1 MIQGYTHPVVRN
13 MKSRTLQLL
22 IFILISAGLG
32 SSIGSSANN
41 VNFFSCISAGG
52 LRNFTTP
59 YADQEYIH
67 IFNLAAH
74 NLRVISAFSKPNAI
88 VLPETKEQLAATIVC
103 CRKASLR
110 FTFRSGGH
118 NLEGISY
125 SSMSHP
131 YVMIDLLRLNKVA
144 VDLATKAA
152 WVEGGATLGEVYYA
166 VGTSSNSLGFTAG
179 FCPAVGSGGHIGG
192 GGFGFMSR
200 KYGLASDN
208 VVDAILID
216 ANGKFLDRK
225 SMGEDVFWA
234 IRGGGAGS
242 WGAVYSWKITL
253 VDVPETVTVLQ
264 LTRNGSSRDA
274 AKLLNKWQWV
284 APDLEDEFT
293 LMVSVTANS
302 GTSVVTNYKGLYLG
316 PQSSAIASINRVYP
330 ELEVVEG
337 ECKEM
342 KWVESNVY
350 LADFTKSFTVDALKD
365 RFAASD
371 QKIYFKWK
379 GDYVKKRISVEGIE
393 GMLELLIE
401 EPHGEFQLVP
411 FGGMMARTSSDATP
425 YPHREGNLYSIG
437 YLATWNEHENVRSN
451 AYLNWIHRVYKYM
464 TPHVSMGPRTAYVN
478 EMDLDFGEMDWGNLT
493 ISADEQVELGRV
505 WGEKYFLRNYDRLVR
520 AKTAVDPHNVFR
532 HQQSIPPRQD
542 QGLCTDEVRFH

>member
-1 MIQGYTHPVVRN
+1 MRCH
-13 MKSRTLQLL
+13 SLQLL

-32 SSIGSSANN
+32 SSIGSSKNN
-41 VNFFSCISAGG
+41 ADFFSCISDGG
-52 LRNFTTP
+52 VRNFTTP
-59 YADQEYIH
+59 GADQEYNR
-67 IFNLAAH
+67 IFNLAAY
-74 NLRVISAFSKPNAI
+74 NLRVVSAFSKPNAI

-103 CRKASLR
+103 CRKASWE

-125 SSMSHP
+125 SSKSHP

-144 VDLATKAA
+144 VDLASKTA
-152 WVEGGATLGEVYYA
+152 WVEGGATLGEIYYA
-166 VGTSSNSLGFTAG
+166 VGTSSNSLGFPAG

-200 KYGLASDN
+200 KYGLTSDN

-225 SMGEDVFWA
+225 SMGEEVFWA

-264 LTRNGSSRDA
+264 LTRSGSSSDA
-274 AKLLNKWQWV
+274 VKLFNKWQWV

-293 LMVSVTANS
+293 LMISVTANS

-316 PQSSAIASINRVYP
+316 PQSSAITSINRVYP
-330 ELEVVEG
+330 ELKVVKG

-350 LADFTKSFTVDALKD
+350 LADFTKSLTVDALKD

-371 QKIYFKWK
+371 QKRYYKWK

-393 GMLELLIE
+393 GMLEILLE
-401 EPHGEFQLVP
+401 EPHGELQLLP
-411 FGGMMARTSSDATP
+411 FGGMMARTSIDATP
-425 YPHREGNLYSIG
+425 YPHREGNLYSMG
-437 YLATWNEHENVRSN
+437 CLATWNEHENERSD
-451 AYLNWIHRVYKYM
+451 AYLDWVHRIHKYM
-464 TPHVSMGPRTAYVN
+464 TPYVSKGPRTAYVN
-478 EMDLDFGEMDWGNLT
+478 EMDLDLGVMDWGNLS

-520 AKTAVDPHNVFR
+520 AKTAVDPSNVFR
-532 HQQSIPPRQD
+532 HQQSIPPKQD
-542 QGLCTDEVRFH
+542 QCLCSDEVRFH